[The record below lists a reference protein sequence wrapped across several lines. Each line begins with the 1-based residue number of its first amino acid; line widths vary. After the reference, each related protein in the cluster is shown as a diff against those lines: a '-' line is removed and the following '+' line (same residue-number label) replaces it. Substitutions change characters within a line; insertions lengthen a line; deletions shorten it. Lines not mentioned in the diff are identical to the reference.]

1 MSGARAPGGNMNT
14 IATELDRPH
23 PVDVRLQPAL
33 DNRDRM
39 TTAFRL
45 ILAIPHLLLV
55 GAPAAVFLSWTWGS
69 GDSGSQWSSTGVL
82 GALAGICAMIA
93 WFSILFTG
101 RYPEGLRS
109 LVVMY
114 LRWRVRAV
122 AYTAL
127 LRDEYPPFGDA
138 PYPAELV
145 LDVHDQPRDRVSVAF
160 RLILAIP
167 HIFAVWLLGV
177 AWCLATIIAWVLILM
192 TGSYPEELYR
202 FGVGVL
208 RWNIRVEA
216 YLLLLHD
223 EYPPFT
229 LG

>member
-1 MSGARAPGGNMNT
+1 MAGHAPRGDTMNT
-14 IATELDRPH
+14 IATELDRTH
-23 PVDVRLQPAL
+23 PVDVHAPPAL
-33 DNRDRM
+33 EDRDRM

-69 GDSGSQWSSTGVL
+69 RDSGFQWSSTGVL
-82 GALAGICAMIA
+82 GALAGVCALIA

-101 RYPEGLRS
+101 RYPEGLRA
-109 LVVMY
+109 LVTMY

-138 PYPAELV
+138 GYPAELV
-145 LDVHDQPRDRVSVAF
+145 LDLPDAPRDRISVAF

-167 HIFAVWLLGV
+167 HIIAVWLLGL
-177 AWCLATIIAWVLILM
+177 AWCLATIIAWVSILF
-192 TGSYPEELYR
+192 TGSYPPELYG
-202 FGVGVL
+202 FAVGVL

-223 EYPPFT
+223 EYPPFK
-229 LG
+229 LA

>member
-1 MSGARAPGGNMNT
+1 MNT

-23 PVDVRLQPAL
+23 PVDVHLAPAL
-33 DNRDRM
+33 ENRDRM

-45 ILAIPHLLLV
+45 LLAIPHLLLV

-69 GDSGSQWSSTGVL
+69 HNDGGSWGSTGVL
-82 GALAGICAMIA
+82 GAVAGICAFIA
-93 WFSILFTG
+93 WFSIVLTG

-109 LVVMY
+109 LVTMY

-138 PYPAELV
+138 DYPAELV
-145 LDVHDQPRDRVSVAF
+145 LDLPDAPRDRVSVAF

-167 HIFAVWLLGV
+167 HILAVWLLGL
-177 AWCLATIIAWVLILM
+177 AWCLATIIAWVSILF
-192 TGSYPEELYR
+192 TGTYPAELYG
-202 FGVGVL
+202 FAVGVL

-223 EYPPFT
+223 EYPPFK

>member
-1 MSGARAPGGNMNT
+1 MNT
-14 IATELDRPH
+14 IATEIQRPH
-23 PVDVRLQPAL
+23 PVDVHLAPAL
-33 DNRDRM
+33 ENRDRM
-39 TTAFRL
+39 TAAFRL

-55 GAPAAVFLSWTWGS
+55 GAPAAVFLSWSWGWR
-69 GDSGSQWSSTGVL
+69 DSGFEWSSTGVL
-82 GALAGICAMIA
+82 GAAAGICAFIA
-93 WFSILFTG
+93 WFAILFTG
-101 RYPEGLRS
+101 RYPEGLRG
-109 LVVMY
+109 VVLLY

-127 LRDEYPPFGDA
+127 LRDEYPPFGEGD
-138 PYPAELV
+138 YPAELV
-145 LDVHDQPRDRVSVAF
+145 MNVREEPRDRVSVAF

-167 HIFAVWLLGV
+167 HIVAVWLLGM

-223 EYPPFT
+223 DYPPFT

>member
-1 MSGARAPGGNMNT
+1 MST
-14 IATELDRPH
+14 IAMELDRPH

-33 DNRDRM
+33 ENRDRM

-45 ILAIPHLLLV
+45 LLAIPHLILV

-69 GDSGSQWSSTGVL
+69 GDSGSQWSSTGLL
-82 GALAGICAMIA
+82 GAIAGFCAMIA

-109 LVVMY
+109 LVEGY

-167 HIFAVWLLGV
+167 HIFAVWLLGM
-177 AWCLATIIAWVLILM
+177 AWCLATIVAWVLILM

>member
-1 MSGARAPGGNMNT
+1 MNT
-14 IATELDRPH
+14 IASDIERPH
-23 PVDVRLQPAL
+23 PVDVHLAPAPET
-33 DNRDRM
+33 RDR
-39 TTAFRL
+39 TTAAFRL

-69 GDSGSQWSSTGVL
+69 NDSGFQWSSTGVL
-82 GALAGICAMIA
+82 GAVAGICALIA

-101 RYPEGLRS
+101 QYPEGLRA
-109 LVVMY
+109 LVTMY

-127 LRDEYPPFGDA
+127 LRDEYPPFGDG

-145 LDVHDQPRDRVSVAF
+145 LDLPEAPRDRVSVAF
-160 RLILAIP
+160 RIFLAIP
-167 HIFAVWLLGV
+167 HILAVWVLGV
-177 AWCLATIIAWVLILM
+177 VWCLATVVAWFAIVF
-192 TGSYPEELYR
+192 TGSYPEDLYR
-202 FGVGVL
+202 FAVGVL

-229 LG
+229 LE

>member
-1 MSGARAPGGNMNT
+1 MNT
-14 IATELDRPH
+14 IATEIPRPH
-23 PVDVRLQPAL
+23 PVDVHLAPAL
-33 DNRDRM
+33 ENRDRM

-55 GAPAAVFLSWTWGS
+55 GAPAAVFLSWTWGA
-69 GDSGSQWSSTGVL
+69 GDSGVQWSSTGVL
-82 GALAGICAMIA
+82 GAAAGICAFIA
-93 WFSILFTG
+93 WFAILVTG
-101 RYPEGLRS
+101 RYPEGLRG
-109 LVVMY
+109 LVTMY

-127 LRDEYPPFGDA
+127 LRDEYPPFGDGD
-138 PYPAELV
+138 YPAELV
-145 LDVHDQPRDRVSVAF
+145 LDVRDEPRDRMSVAF

-167 HIFAVWLLGV
+167 HIFAVWLLGM

-223 EYPPFT
+223 DYPPFT
-229 LG
+229 LA

>member
-1 MSGARAPGGNMNT
+1 MNT
-14 IATELDRPH
+14 IAMEMDRPH

-33 DNRDRM
+33 ENRDRM

-45 ILAIPHLLLV
+45 ILAIPHLILV
-55 GAPAAVFLSWTWGS
+55 GAPAAVFLSWTWGA
-69 GDSGSQWSSTGVL
+69 GDIGSQWSSTGVL
-82 GALAGICAMIA
+82 GAAAGICAMIA

-109 LVVMY
+109 LVEGY

-167 HIFAVWLLGV
+167 HILAVWLLGM
-177 AWCLATIIAWVLILM
+177 AWCLATIIAWVMILM

>member
-1 MSGARAPGGNMNT
+1 MNT
-14 IATELDRPH
+14 IASEMDRPSAH
-23 PVDVRLQPAL
+23 PVDVHLAPAL
-33 DNRDRM
+33 ENRDRT

-55 GAPAAVFLSWTWGS
+55 GAPAAVFLSWTWGA
-69 GDSGSQWSSTGVL
+69 GDNGFQWSSTGVL
-82 GALAGICAMIA
+82 GAMAGICALIA

-101 RYPEGLRS
+101 QYPEGLRS
-109 LVVMY
+109 LVTMY

-127 LRDEYPPFGDA
+127 LRDEYPPFGDG

-145 LDVHDQPRDRVSVAF
+145 MDLPQTPRDRVSVAF
-160 RLILAIP
+160 RIILAIP
-167 HIFAVWLLGV
+167 HILAVWLLGV
-177 AWCLATIIAWVLILM
+177 MWCFATVLAWFAILF
-192 TGSYPEELYR
+192 TGSYPEDLYR
-202 FGVGVL
+202 FAVGVL

-229 LG
+229 LE

>member
-1 MSGARAPGGNMNT
+1 MNT
-14 IATELDRPH
+14 IASELHHVSTH
-23 PVDVRLQPAL
+23 PVDVHVPPQTENRNRL
-33 DNRDRM
+33 
-39 TTAFRL
+39 TTGFRI

-55 GAPAAVFLSWTWGS
+55 GAPAAFAFSWSAGPEGS
-69 GDSGSQWSSTGVL
+69 PSLEWTGAGVL
-82 GALAGICAMIA
+82 GAVAAVCALIA
-93 WFSILFTG
+93 WFAIVFGS

-109 LVVMY
+109 LATMY

-127 LRDEYPPFGDA
+127 LRDEYPPFGDG

-145 LDVHDQPRDRVSVAF
+145 LDVPDAPRDRVSVAF

-167 HIFAVWLLGV
+167 HLLAVWLLGV
-177 AWCLATIIAWVLILM
+177 VWALATVIAWFAILF
-192 TGSYPEELYR
+192 TGNYPRGLYD

-208 RWNIRVEA
+208 RWNTRVEA

-229 LG
+229 LE

>member
-1 MSGARAPGGNMNT
+1 MST
-14 IATELDRPH
+14 IAMELDRAH

-33 DNRDRM
+33 ENRDRM

-45 ILAIPHLLLV
+45 LLAIPHLILV
-55 GAPAAVFLSWTWGS
+55 GAPAAVFLSWTWGA
-69 GDSGSQWSSTGVL
+69 GDSGSWRSTGVL
-82 GALAGICAMIA
+82 GAVAGICAMIA

-109 LVVMY
+109 LVEGY

-145 LDVHDQPRDRVSVAF
+145 LDVHDQPRDRASVAF

-167 HIFAVWLLGV
+167 HIFAVWLLGM
-177 AWCLATIIAWVLILM
+177 AWCLATVIAWVQILM
-192 TGSYPEELYR
+192 TGSYPEDLYR
-202 FGVGVL
+202 FSVGVV

-223 EYPPFT
+223 DYPPFT

>member
-1 MSGARAPGGNMNT
+1 MNT
-14 IATELDRPH
+14 IATEIQRPH
-23 PVDVRLQPAL
+23 PVDVHLAPAL
-33 DNRDRM
+33 ENRDRM
-39 TTAFRL
+39 TAAFRL

-55 GAPAAVFLSWTWGS
+55 GAPAAVFLSWSWGWR
-69 GDSGSQWSSTGVL
+69 DSSFEWSSTGVL
-82 GALAGICAMIA
+82 GAAAGICAFIA
-93 WFSILFTG
+93 WFAILFTG
-101 RYPEGLRS
+101 RYPEGLRG
-109 LVVMY
+109 VVLLY

-127 LRDEYPPFGDA
+127 LRDEYPPFGEGD
-138 PYPAELV
+138 YPAELV
-145 LDVHDQPRDRVSVAF
+145 MNVREEPRDRVSVAF

-167 HIFAVWLLGV
+167 HIVAVWLLGM

-223 EYPPFT
+223 DYPPFT
-229 LG
+229 LA